1 MAFERALGYNL
12 INYKKLIENIRKNIT
27 NFPAT
32 RHEDKGHGTRYS
44 VDMQLK
50 GENNKTARVVT
61 AWIDD
66 NKTGEMRLTSAYV
79 KKRKGENVD

>member
-1 MAFERALGYNL
+1 LSNCARL
-12 INYKKLIENIRKNIT
+12 IANIRQNIS

-32 RHEDKGHGTRYS
+32 MKTDKGHGVRFS
-44 VDMQLK
+44 VDMELTGDNGRK
-50 GENNKTARVVT
+50 ARVIT

-79 KKRKGENVD
+79 KARKG